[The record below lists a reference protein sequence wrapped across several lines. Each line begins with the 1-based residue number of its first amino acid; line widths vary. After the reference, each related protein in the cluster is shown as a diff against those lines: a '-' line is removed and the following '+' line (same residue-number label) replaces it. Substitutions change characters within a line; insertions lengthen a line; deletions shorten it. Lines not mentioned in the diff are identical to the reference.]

1 LRRPSKGGTKPVH
14 NELNFDLK
22 GGANNILGSN
32 GANLT
37 FDRVFGIPNDSPY
50 CPDKATC
57 DRNQWIV
64 GFINAT
70 PYITIAL
77 L

>member
-1 LRRPSKGGTKPVH
+1 MP
-14 NELNFDLK
+14 
-22 GGANNILGSN
+22 GSN
-32 GANLT
+32 GANLG
-37 FDRVFGIPNDSPY
+37 FPIEFGIPDLAPH
-50 CPDKATC
+50 CTDPAVCDK
-57 DRNQWIV
+57 NSWIV